1 MGKKDSKKKGSALNQ
16 LVQSTTGQA
25 KAESGDTGTASKPKK
40 KSKKWKKFSASITSH
55 TDSSISSLANHSQQ
69 EAKKPTLDEPVME
82 SAAVEEPALSSSPC
96 STHNDGDAVEDNAL
110 TNSEKA
116 SASIDDSPSS
126 GTNNASGASPS
137 SVGSKTS
144 NTSVD
149 DGSLE
154 LPADLVP
161 PQLTPERQM
170 ESPHSDSFIS
180 AVEGVETGTD
190 RDGADTPKHL
200 QESPLPGE
208 MDGREQDS
216 SFASASGDITVIH
229 SHEVTLDVT
238 GSPSVKSTEISE
250 ESSTAQGGDEPV
262 ETLPDGDDGGQL
274 SSEHSASAETDEKPA
289 QTSTSVESTSAE
301 VPANSDSSVTQQLS
315 TEHTLSDAEMSSE
328 VPITDSTA
336 AEPAA
341 DLSEVNEEHSG
352 MLTEAKSSVSDIP
365 EKQMPQ
371 SSETQAEITAAS
383 ARGET
388 AEPQT
393 EMEAA
398 SDETSALKTEKET
411 ASGETSELQTEKAA
425 ASGEPVEQSP
435 AVVVTHKEPTDIT
448 PVASAEIEVARGQN
462 QTVDKKASNDVM
474 ESESFSKKSLTESQ
488 KIKAKKMATPPA
500 EEGCCLIL

>member
-144 NTSVD
+144 NTS
-149 DGSLE
+149 
-154 LPADLVP
+154 
-161 PQLTPERQM
+161 
-170 ESPHSDSFIS
+170 
-180 AVEGVETGTD
+180 GTD